1 MRRMALWSGVAALSL
16 VLAAPGFGQTAG
28 ASSQAQGQS
37 SGQTEVK
44 APPAEATTAAQAQTQ
59 TSTEANADAQKTL
72 ETIKEKGSKVSA
84 QARSKAEAKLEASAK
99 KTNSDAEAQGEAKVA
114 SRLSGE
120 FGMTSEQLM
129 AEKQELGCSWGN
141 LMIAHSLD
149 ANASAD
155 VTAAQLV
162 QMHSDGSGWGT
173 IAAGLGLKLGEVVSA
188 VQAEGRVAAGLAKAD
203 GKTAVIH
210 GSGSHAGVGAHAGAS
225 TGVRAGGA
233 SASAQT
239 GVGVGVKIKP

>member
-1 MRRMALWSGVAALSL
+1 MRRLALWSGVAALSL
-16 VLAAPGFGQTAG
+16 ALAAPGFGQTAG
-28 ASSQAQGQS
+28 AGGQAQGQS

-44 APPAEATTAAQAQTQ
+44 APPAEATTTAQTQ
-59 TSTEANADAQKTL
+59 AQASGEASADAQKTADA
-72 ETIKEKGSKVSA
+72 IKQKGSKVSA
-84 QARSKAEAKLEASAK
+84 QVRTKAEAKLDAVAK

-114 SRLSGE
+114 SRLAGE
-120 FGMTSEQLM
+120 FGMTSEQL
-129 AEKQELGCSWGN
+129 AAQKQELGCSWGD

-149 ANASAD
+149 ANATAD

-210 GSGSHAGVGAHAGAS
+210 GSGSHAGLGAHAGAS
-225 TGVRAGGA
+225 TGVKAGGA

-239 GVGVGVKIKP
+239 GVGVGVKVKP